1 MAYQIQPKKIT
12 VSGNALL
19 MKPLSRRAAVD
30 FREAMKAAGDD
41 LDQSERIGLDL
52 IAANVTFADGTP
64 LDVDEVPQGDLVE
77 IIQRLLGSD
86 PKGVSDFTRTP

>member
-41 LDQSERIGLDL
+41 LDQSERLGLDL

-86 PKGVSDFTRTP
+86 PKSVSDFTPTP

>member
-1 MAYQIQPKKIT
+1 MAYLIQPKKIT

-41 LDQSERIGLDL
+41 LDQSERLGLEL
-52 IAANVTFADGTP
+52 IAANVTFEDGTP

-77 IIQRLLGSD
+77 ILRRLLGSD

>member
-41 LDQSERIGLDL
+41 LDQSERLGLDL

-86 PKGVSDFTRTP
+86 PKSVSDFTRTP

>member
-19 MKPLSRRAAVD
+19 MKPLSRRSAVG

-77 IIQRLLGSD
+77 IIERLLGSD
-86 PKGVSDFTRTP
+86 PKSVSDFTPTP

>member
-12 VSGNALL
+12 VSGNVLL
-19 MKPLSRRAAVD
+19 VKPLSRRAAVD

-41 LDQSERIGLDL
+41 LDQSERLGLDL

-77 IIQRLLGSD
+77 ILQRLLGSD
-86 PKGVSDFTRTP
+86 PKSVSDFTPTP

>member
-41 LDQSERIGLDL
+41 LDQSERLGLGL

-86 PKGVSDFTRTP
+86 PKSVSDFTPTP

>member
-77 IIQRLLGSD
+77 ILQRLLGSD

>member
-1 MAYQIQPKKIT
+1 MAYQIQRKKIT

-41 LDQSERIGLDL
+41 LDQSERLGLDL

-86 PKGVSDFTRTP
+86 PKSVSDFTPTP

>member
-12 VSGNALL
+12 LSGNALL

-86 PKGVSDFTRTP
+86 PKSVSDFTPTP

>member
-41 LDQSERIGLDL
+41 LDQSERLGLDL

-77 IIQRLLGSD
+77 ILQRLLGSD
-86 PKGVSDFTRTP
+86 PKSVSDFTRTP

>member
-1 MAYQIQPKKIT
+1 MAYQIQTKKIT

-41 LDQSERIGLDL
+41 LDQSERLGLDL

-86 PKGVSDFTRTP
+86 PKSVSDFTPTP

>member
-1 MAYQIQPKKIT
+1 MAYLIQPKKIT

-41 LDQSERIGLDL
+41 LDQSERLGLDL

-86 PKGVSDFTRTP
+86 PKSVSDFTRTP

>member
-12 VSGNALL
+12 VSGYALL